1 MDGNILKIASE
12 MELAPR
18 YTLLTLLTVDMVFIV
33 DMVYTVGI
41 ILHC

>member
-12 MELAPR
+12 MEVALR

-33 DMVYTVGI
+33 DMVYAVGI